1 MTASSFPS
9 VSITRPSALRVRE
22 IVLLCR
28 PAEARLLG
36 RCRGIDRVATDPGD
50 LSPAAAQATVLGL
63 AAALGVTPETMRGG
77 EPYLSPDSETTGRWR
92 GSVGAARGGFR
103 VGVCW
108 QGHPRHAADARRS
121 FRLEH
126 LAPLAAVP
134 SVALVSLQKG
144 PGCEQLAA
152 SGFPVVDLG
161 FEYQVGD
168 WLHTAAIIS
177 QLDLVISPDSSV
189 AHSRRPGAADMDR
202 AIPLRRAA
210 LAARPGRLTLV
221 FERPPVPAGD
231 ARGLGWRLP
240 ADGRRPRR
248 VSGRSAVR
256 PRRLAG
262 AGSPRGR
269 DRVG

>member
-1 MTASSFPS
+1 M
-9 VSITRPSALRVRE
+9 RE

-189 AHSRRPGAADMDR
+189 AHC
-202 AIPLRRAA
+202 
-210 LAARPGRLTLV
+210 
-221 FERPPVPAGD
+221 AG
-231 ARGLGWRLP
+231 GLGRPTWIALSHCAEWRWLLDRDDSP
-240 ADGRRPRR
+240 WYSSARLFRQATRGDWVGVFQRMADALGEC
-248 VSGRSAVR
+248 
-256 PRRLAG
+256 LAG
-262 AGSPRGR
+262 RP
-269 DRVG
+269 